1 MPSKRD
7 ECNSLVDSESEDATR
22 KEQVDA
28 ENLSRLS
35 SRRVWKVD
43 RQIWNEFEKISK
55 EDSNTKG
62 SWSKYLPKALNRLS
76 QRISY
81 VTPANRARSVLG
93 LPLLD
98 PLCRFAVFWDGFVTL
113 IDATYTAYIVPIS
126 VGFFTDFVSGI
137 AVWFH
142 AAAGVIFMANLLLGF
157 HIGFVVQ
164 NNLNC
169 MVVKSGPEVARHY
182 MRHGTFT
189 VDLIS
194 SAVYLIHVV
203 LLGLVNETQM
213 PPTVSER
220 LHTTMVVMVVLRLV
234 RLGAIFSVLKDML
247 LTAATGGSIS
257 RWVPPTAQYLLVIG
271 YMLCGM
277 VNAMASMW
285 FFVGRLN
292 GAYGNPN
299 WISSYAGSLV
309 GDGCEEVRFAWRPG
323 DPLPPG
329 CEGLQPSDMP
339 TLSFWECYGVSAY
352 FSLTTM
358 TTVGYGDISPVYGLE
373 FLVGFVIMLAGVMMF
388 AVLIGSIQEIFQSAC
403 DVLKNSSAL
412 RSKLEAVDRWTEE
425 RLLPQDLRQDIRAF
439 YHEVWV
445 QNEDSQREMT
455 LFEELPH
462 ELRSRT
468 AQIVAS
474 RIMSS
479 VDGLKDL
486 KVQHS
491 GHSRSGPLRLDS
503 LRHLFPAKGHVW
515 HSCCMKSLRNPHW
528 KDPFLKLV
536 SLLPKACL
544 ALPTLTHALGLTGGA
559 AGPAREQSVPGLY
572 RPRGRSL
579 LRRRVF
585 RPHMD
590 IRRRR
595 TFHDSQPR
603 QDRGCSST
611 SYDLGGLTA
620 RRCFAGAC
628 LSATWIPG
636 QLPVPLVGTQAGRPS
651 AGLSFQ
657 ARPRRGSSQIRC
669 GTDIV
674 CSFCR

>member
-1 MPSKRD
+1 
-7 ECNSLVDSESEDATR
+7 
-22 KEQVDA
+22 
-28 ENLSRLS
+28 
-35 SRRVWKVD
+35 
-43 RQIWNEFEKISK
+43 
-55 EDSNTKG
+55 
-62 SWSKYLPKALNRLS
+62 
-76 QRISY
+76 
-81 VTPANRARSVLG
+81 
-93 LPLLD
+93 
-98 PLCRFAVFWDGFVTL
+98 
-113 IDATYTAYIVPIS
+113 
-126 VGFFTDFVSGI
+126 
-137 AVWFH
+137 
-142 AAAGVIFMANLLLGF
+142 
-157 HIGFVVQ
+157 
-164 NNLNC
+164 
-169 MVVKSGPEVARHY
+169 
-182 MRHGTFT
+182 
-189 VDLIS
+189 
-194 SAVYLIHVV
+194 
-203 LLGLVNETQM
+203 
-213 PPTVSER
+213 
-220 LHTTMVVMVVLRLV
+220 
-234 RLGAIFSVLKDML
+234 ML

-486 KVQHS
+486 KAEQQDLLASKAFPVCIGPGVDLCYAGEFSDRIWILEDGELFTTHSHDKTEVVQAPAMIS
-491 GHSRSGPLRLDS
+491 EDS
-503 LRHLFPAKGHVW
+503 LLADVSPELAYRLRGYRASCQCLLWELKLEDLQQVFHFKPDLGEVLRKYAAAQILSAASADEFTLQALSAEFGSSNSATKSARESPDSGSDQIEDQVESSPQDLEQLKGTVMSLKSAAVQSVLKRGREPDCGVALGPTVTSTSEPGDDEPSSPRNGEAMLRPETNAKMSIQRLTRALQAARGLDLQKQAVLPRRESTEMGSNAEVQVKLLHDILGHV
-515 HSCCMKSLRNPHW
+515 R
-528 KDPFLKLV
+528 
-536 SLLPKACL
+536 
-544 ALPTLTHALGLTGGA
+544 ALDH
-559 AGPAREQSVPGLY
+559 RMQEIERQ
-572 RPRGRSL
+572 
-579 LRRRVF
+579 LRRPPQSKANHCVRK
-585 RPHMD
+585 
-590 IRRRR
+590 
-595 TFHDSQPR
+595 
-603 QDRGCSST
+603 
-611 SYDLGGLTA
+611 L
-620 RRCFAGAC
+620 
-628 LSATWIPG
+628 PG
-636 QLPVPLVGTQAGRPS
+636 SLVCDKS
-651 AGLSFQ
+651 
-657 ARPRRGSSQIRC
+657 
-669 GTDIV
+669 
-674 CSFCR
+674 